1 MSYIFIYMT
10 LYMTNSPAVKKNRR
24 DFSPLGGFPF
34 GHLGVSP
41 ASRLRVH
48 CVHCVSCEP
57 DTGVREEPLLL
68 QYRVVALVPRAFHS
82 TYFSA
87 RAPVWR
93 QRCRTCTR
101 LGSSRTIPSAP
112 AVVPLYMVRMDRVCL
127 ARVRLLLE
135 VGEEEQYVLCEDQA
149 ALFFFYFF
157 FFRCV
162 VKSTSQHEHDETA
175 WPLNP
180 S

>member
-1 MSYIFIYMT
+1 M
-10 LYMTNSPAVKKNRR
+10 A
-24 DFSPLGGFPF
+24 
-34 GHLGVSP
+34 
-41 ASRLRVH
+41 
-48 CVHCVSCEP
+48 
-57 DTGVREEPLLL
+57 
-68 QYRVVALVPRAFHS
+68 
-82 TYFSA
+82 
-87 RAPVWR
+87 
-93 QRCRTCTR
+93 
-101 LGSSRTIPSAP
+101 
-112 AVVPLYMVRMDRVCL
+112 RMDRVCL

-162 VKSTSQHEHDETA
+162 VKSTSQHEHGETA